1 VDRSAA
7 YAARYVAKSIVKA
20 KLAKKAEV
28 QLSYAI
34 GVAKP
39 ISILVET
46 FDTGV
51 ISQANLTELIKK
63 YFDLRPAAIIKEF
76 DLRNLPQ
83 KMGGKFF
90 RKTASYGHFGRRDL
104 DLPWE
109 KVEEKAAQLAE
120 ASKVFL

>member
-1 VDRSAA
+1 MVDMQGTEVGHSLADLTKVDRSAA

-39 ISILVET
+39 ISILIET

-51 ISQANLTELIKK
+51 ISQTNLTNLAREH
-63 YFDLRPAAIIKEF
+63 FDLRPEAIIKS
-76 DLRNLPQ
+76 L
-83 KMGGKFF
+83 
-90 RKTASYGHFGRRDL
+90 T
-104 DLPWE
+104 
-109 KVEEKAAQLAE
+109 
-120 ASKVFL
+120 